1 MKPGIPWSVKGIEP
15 DTREA
20 AKNAARRSGMTLGEW
35 LNAAI
40 VEQADPEAVS
50 QHQSPPAAIPK
61 QTRSKI
67 STHPIERAA
76 TRLEDIAEQ
85 LSRIAQRESDTS
97 ATRYM
102 PQSSPDDTSAL
113 ARVLGRIESNERQT
127 VEAFSAVNDRLSV
140 MGRQFAKIHTGPK
153 PEETPGYQSLE
164 KAVRNIIEHLEV
176 SEKRTREN
184 LKTLQDRMGDM
195 TNRVNGAGSE
205 QILRQAPAFNQ
216 LESRLSELAKRV
228 ETSHQP
234 MTELPNTLRD
244 ELDGLASRIE
254 DVRSTAENLAG
265 KAQTQAVQQAQN
277 ELRSIEGRILGLL
290 REAQAS
296 MAAQSP
302 GPADISRIRS
312 EIDQLHTRIDEAH
325 QASASGQDVSA
336 LRQVV
341 EQLSTRVAQGQDPR
355 PFAEMDRRIVDI
367 SNQLEQT
374 QAATRDMP
382 QFNELE
388 RRMAELDHRLNDA
401 MRLQGEGPA
410 RELLEQ
416 KLAEVDD
423 RLGRTEHQLKHLET
437 IERAISQLYDSIEHG
452 RTHATQAAEEA
463 ANRMAQTL
471 MAQGPQSVSLTGS
484 PEIMALEQGLHA
496 VREASQSADARNQ
509 ETLEAVHETLEQIVS
524 KLAEL
529 ETVAIGQRVAQ
540 ATGMS
545 PPAHEELPFMA
556 APDVESQSDFA
567 SINPFAAVASPE
579 LLQPAINPFEPLA
592 DDQHLP
598 MEAHSSFAPETEEPV
613 SANED
618 FIALA
623 RRVAQS
629 AANPNASLKAPS
641 LDGARKSQK
650 PAASL
655 RGFSMPFS
663 KKKPKPALAT
673 APAGLNPPP
682 PIKPA
687 NNNAASRRKLAIMGL
702 VLLALVA
709 GVSVNMLGR
718 LRNAA
723 PVEPTPITA
732 PADPAPVQ
740 QPPADGTPAAQA
752 TPADQA
758 PSGVA
763 PSGAAAPG
771 VTPAPLLP
779 EPKDQNAVPQQ
790 QGFNSGGV
798 EVDPILTGAL
808 PPVQTTLPAAIA
820 AAPEAS
826 IGSAQL
832 RDAAVSGDAEAQ
844 FVVATRYL
852 NGENVKLDYAKA
864 AYWYGKAAASGLA
877 PAQYRMATLYERGKG
892 VELDLKTAASW
903 YERAAALGNVKAM
916 HNAAVLATGNGS
928 GTPDYANAYNWFT
941 LAAAHGLKDSQYNL
955 AVLIERGL
963 GTKADAGQAY
973 FWYLAAAA
981 QGDTD
986 AQARADQLAKSLSA
1000 ATVEDT
1006 KARLQKWVPDKAPDN
1021 ANVVSV
1027 DESKWQVKTGPRAQ
1041 SAVAAPKNM
1050 VNSAQDMLEKLGFN
1064 IGPHD
1069 GQLEGKTANAV
1080 RLFQLQK
1087 GLPVTGKVTKELID
1101 ALEASVS

>member
-15 DTREA
+15 DAREA

-40 VEQADPEAVS
+40 VEQAEPEALS
-50 QHQSPPAAIPK
+50 QHQTPPAAVPK

-85 LSRIAQRESDTS
+85 LSRIAQRESDTT
-97 ATRYM
+97 ATRFM
-102 PQSSPDDTSAL
+102 PQSSHDDTSAL

-140 MGRQFAKIHTGPK
+140 LGRQFAKVQTAPK
-153 PEETPGYQSLE
+153 PEETAGYQSLE

-184 LKTLQDRMGDM
+184 LKALQDRMGEM
-195 TNRVNGAGSE
+195 TSRVNGAGSE

-228 ETSHQP
+228 ETAHQP
-234 MTELPNTLRD
+234 MSELPDTLRD

-296 MAAQSP
+296 IAAQST
-302 GPADISRIRS
+302 GPADIARIRG
-312 EIDQLHTRIDEAH
+312 EIEQLHARIDEAH
-325 QASASGQDVSA
+325 HASASGQDVSA

-341 EQLSTRVAQGQDPR
+341 EQLSTRVAQGEDPR
-355 PFAEMDRRIVDI
+355 PFADMDRRIVDI
-367 SNQLEQT
+367 SKQLEQT
-374 QAATRDMP
+374 QAATRDLP
-382 QFNELE
+382 QFNDLE
-388 RRMAELDHRLNDA
+388 RRMAELDHRLNEA
-401 MRLQGEGPA
+401 MRLQGDSA
-410 RELLEQ
+410 SKELLEQ

-452 RTHATQAAEEA
+452 RAHATQAAEEA
-463 ANRMAQTL
+463 ANRMAQSIL
-471 MAQGPQSVSLTGS
+471 AQGPQSVSLAGS

-540 ATGMS
+540 ASAMA
-545 PPAHEELPFMA
+545 PAAVEDQPFKTAPALELENDIGAINPFAEATPVELPE
-556 APDVESQSDFA
+556 P
-567 SINPFAAVASPE
+567 SINPFETQVEQVDEPVEQVTDQTPTQPVA
-579 LLQPAINPFEPLA
+579 
-592 DDQHLP
+592 
-598 MEAHSSFAPETEEPV
+598 EEPV

-629 AANPNASLKAPS
+629 AAVPSSGFTMPS
-641 LDGARKSQK
+641 LDAMRKSQK
-650 PAASL
+650 GASKL
-655 RGFSMPFS
+655 GGFSLPFR
-663 KKKPKPALAT
+663 KKPKAKPATVAT
-673 APAGLNPPP
+673 TDGLIQPP

-732 PADPAPVQ
+732 PADPAPASQ
-740 QPPADGTPAAQA
+740 APADNAPTTQAA
-752 TPADQA
+752 PADQA
-758 PSGVA
+758 PATVA
-763 PSGAAAPG
+763 PSGAAPPDAPA
-771 VTPAPLLP
+771 VTPAPL
-779 EPKDQNAVPQQ
+779 VPQQ
-790 QGFNSGGV
+790 QGYNNQGV

-808 PPVQTTLPAAIA
+808 PPTQTTLPAAIA
-820 AAPEAS
+820 AAPDTS
-826 IGSAQL
+826 IGSSEL
-832 RDAAVSGDAEAQ
+832 RNAAVSGDAEAQ

-877 PAQYRMATLYERGKG
+877 PAQYRIATLYERGKG
-892 VELDLKTAASW
+892 VDLDLKTAASW

-928 GTPDYANAYNWFT
+928 GAPDYANAYNWFS

-986 AQARADQLAKSLSA
+986 AQTRADQLAKSLSQATIDA
-1000 ATVEDT
+1000 AKD
-1006 KARLQKWVPDKAPDN
+1006 RLQKWSPEKAPDN

-1027 DESKWQVKTGPRAQ
+1027 DESKWQVKNGPRVQ
-1041 SAVAAPKNM
+1041 SASVEPKSM
-1050 VNSAQDMLEKLGFN
+1050 VNQAQDMLEKLGFN

-1101 ALEASVS
+1101 ALQAAVS

>member
-1 MKPGIPWSVKGIEP
+1 M
-15 DTREA
+15 REA
-20 AKNAARRSGMTLGEW
+20 AKNAAKRSGMTLGEW

-40 VEQADPEAVS
+40 VEQSETDPTP
-50 QHQSPPAAIPK
+50 QHRSPPAATPK
-61 QTRSKI
+61 PTRSRI

-76 TRLEDIAEQ
+76 TKLEDIAEQ
-85 LSRIAQRESDTS
+85 LSRIAQRESDTTAS
-97 ATRYM
+97 RYM
-102 PQSSPDDTSAL
+102 PQSSTEDSSAL
-113 ARVLGRIESNERQT
+113 ARVLGRLESNERQT

-140 MGRQFAKIHTGPK
+140 LGRQFAKVQTTAK
-153 PEETPGYQSLE
+153 PEESAGFQTLE

-195 TNRVNGAGSE
+195 TARVNGAGSE
-205 QILRQAPAFNQ
+205 QILAQAPAFSQ

-228 ETSHQP
+228 ETSQQP
-234 MTELPNTLRD
+234 MAELPHSLRD

-296 MAAQSP
+296 MAAQST
-302 GPADISRIRS
+302 GPADISRIRG
-312 EIDQLHTRIDEAH
+312 EIDQLHARVDEA
-325 QASASGQDVSA
+325 QKAFASGQDVSA

-355 PFAEMDRRIVDI
+355 PFADMDRRIVDI
-367 SNQLEQT
+367 SRQLEQT

-423 RLGRTEHQLKHLET
+423 RLGRTEHQLQHLET

-452 RTHATQAAEEA
+452 RTHATEAAEEA
-463 ANRMAQTL
+463 ANRMAQSI
-471 MAQGPQSVSLTGS
+471 MAQGPQSVSLAGS

-496 VREASQSADARNQ
+496 VREASQMADSRNQ

-529 ETVAIGQRVAQ
+529 ETVAIGQRLVQ
-540 ATGMS
+540 ATAM
-545 PPAHEELPFMA
+545 PLQPKEAPQFMA
-556 APDVESQSDFA
+556 EEEPAMENHSPAVD
-567 SINPFAAVASPE
+567 PFA
-579 LLQPAINPFEPLA
+579 LQPAPEPMEPALNPFENVVEAPDLA
-592 DDQHLP
+592 
-598 MEAHSSFAPETEEPV
+598 MTEGDAFQPASDEPI
-613 SANED
+613 SPNED

-629 AANPNASLKAPS
+629 ASGGGTSPTASAFDLLRKPQKKTSKLGGFS
-641 LDGARKSQK
+641 LPFRKTPKTEAVISA
-650 PAASL
+650 PAAGMTL
-655 RGFSMPFS
+655 
-663 KKKPKPALAT
+663 
-673 APAGLNPPP
+673 P

-718 LRNAA
+718 MRNATPA
-723 PVEPTPITA
+723 EPTPITA
-732 PADPAPVQ
+732 PAQDNAPASADPATVAPQ
-740 QPPADGTPAAQA
+740 GA
-752 TPADQA
+752 A
-758 PSGVA
+758 PSDAPVVA
-763 PSGAAAPG
+763 
-771 VTPAPLLP
+771 PAPL
-779 EPKDQNAVPQQ
+779 VPQQ
-790 QGFNSGGV
+790 QGFNSDNTQ
-798 EVDPILTGAL
+798 VDPILTGAL
-808 PPVQTTLPAAIA
+808 PPVQASAIGPVA
-820 AAPEAS
+820 TAPDSA
-826 IGSAQL
+826 IGSASL

-852 NGENVKLDYAKA
+852 NGENVTVDYAKA

-892 VELDLKTAASW
+892 VNLDLKMAASW
-903 YERAAALGNVKAM
+903 YERAAAQGNVKAM
-916 HNAAVLATGNGS
+916 HNAAVLASGSGS
-928 GTPDYANAYNWFT
+928 GTPDYVNAYNWFS
-941 LAAAHGLKDSQYNL
+941 LAAAHGLKDSQFNL

-963 GTKADAGQAY
+963 GTKADAPQAY

-986 AQARADQLAKSLSA
+986 AQTRADQLAKTLSPASIDA
-1000 ATVEDT
+1000 AKT
-1006 KARLQKWVPDKAPDN
+1006 RLQAWVPDKAPET

-1027 DESKWQVKTGPRAQ
+1027 DESKWQAKTGPRVQ
-1041 SAVAAPKNM
+1041 QAVATPKTM
-1050 VNSAQDMLEKLGFN
+1050 VNAAQDMLEKLGFN

-1069 GQLEGKTANAV
+1069 GKLEGKTANAV

-1087 GLPVTGKVTKELID
+1087 GLPVTGKVTQDLID
-1101 ALEASVS
+1101 ALQSASS

>member
-15 DTREA
+15 DAREA
-20 AKNAARRSGMTLGEW
+20 AKSAARRSGMTLGEW

-50 QHQSPPAAIPK
+50 QHQSPPAAAPK
-61 QTRSKI
+61 QSRSKI

-85 LSRIAQRESDTS
+85 LSRIAQRESDTAS
-97 ATRYM
+97 RFL
-102 PQSSPDDTSAL
+102 PQSSQEDTSAL

-140 MGRQFAKIHTGPK
+140 MGRQFAKAHTAPK
-153 PEETPGYQSLE
+153 AEDTQGYQSLE

-184 LKTLQDRMGDM
+184 LKALQDRMGDM
-195 TNRVNGAGSE
+195 TNKVNGAGSE

-228 ETSHQP
+228 ETAHQP
-234 MTELPNTLRD
+234 LAELPTSLRD

-296 MAAQSP
+296 MAAQST

-312 EIDQLHTRIDEAH
+312 EIDQLHTRINEAQH
-325 QASASGQDVSA
+325 LTASGEDVSA

-355 PFAEMDRRIVDI
+355 PFADMDRRIVDI
-367 SNQLEQT
+367 SKQLEQT
-374 QAATRDMP
+374 QAATRDLP
-382 QFNELE
+382 QFSDLE
-388 RRMAELDHRLNDA
+388 RRMAELDHRLNEA
-401 MRLQGEGPA
+401 MRMQGEGA
-410 RELLEQ
+410 TKELLEQ
-416 KLAEVDD
+416 KLAEVGD
-423 RLGRTEHQLKHLET
+423 RLGRTEHQLQHLET

-463 ANRMAQTL
+463 ANRMAQSI
-471 MAQGPQSVSLTGS
+471 MAQGQQSVSLAGS

-509 ETLEAVHETLEQIVS
+509 ETLEAVHETLEQIVT

-529 ETVAIGQRVAQ
+529 ETAAIGQRIAQ
-540 ATGMS
+540 ATAMA
-545 PPAHEELPFMA
+545 PAVVEDHSFNT
-556 APDVESQSDFA
+556 APDMESQSNFA
-567 SINPFAAVASPE
+567 DHNPFVAPSQPE
-579 LLQPAINPFEPLA
+579 FAEPVVNPFESHADRPSEVAAGVDPFQTTADEPLS
-592 DDQHLP
+592 P
-598 MEAHSSFAPETEEPV
+598 
-613 SANED
+613 NED

-629 AANPNASLKAPS
+629 ATSGKPGFTAPNLG
-641 LDGARKSQK
+641 GARKAATK
-650 PAASL
+650 PASRFSGLSL
-655 RGFSMPFS
+655 PFR
-663 KKKPKPALAT
+663 KRAKPAPEVSA
-673 APAGLNPPP
+673 APVGVNLP

-687 NNNAASRRKLAIMGL
+687 NNDAASRRKLAIMGL

-709 GVSVNMLGR
+709 GVSVNMVGR

-723 PVEPTPITA
+723 PVDPTPVTA
-732 PADPAPVQ
+732 PADPAATDQ
-740 QPPADGTPAAQA
+740 KPADAAPAVQGA
-752 TPADQA
+752 PADQA
-758 PSGVA
+758 PA
-763 PSGAAAPG
+763 AAIPPGAAPPQG
-771 VTPAPLLP
+771 SNVTPAPLLP
-779 EPKDQNAVPQQ
+779 APAAVPQQ
-790 QGFNSGGV
+790 QGFNSDNNQ
-798 EVDPILTGAL
+798 VDPILTGAL
-808 PPVQTTLPAAIA
+808 PSAQDSVLPASAGPID
-820 AAPEAS
+820 AS
-826 IGSAQL
+826 IGSAEL
-832 RDAAVSGDAEAQ
+832 REAAMGDDPQAQ

-892 VELDLKTAASW
+892 VPLDLKTAASW
-903 YERAAALGNVKAM
+903 YERAAAAGNVKAM

-928 GTPDYANAYNWFT
+928 GSPDYANAYNWFS

-963 GTKADAGQAY
+963 GTKADAPQAY

-981 QGDTD
+981 QGDAD
-986 AQARADQLAKSLSA
+986 AQTRADQLAKSLSA
-1000 ATVEDT
+1000 ANIDAT
-1006 KARLQKWVPDKAPDN
+1006 KARLQKWTPEKAPDN
-1021 ANVVSV
+1021 ANIVSV
-1027 DESKWQVKTGPRAQ
+1027 DESKWQNKNGPRIQA
-1041 SAVAAPKNM
+1041 ATIAPKTM
-1050 VNSAQDMLEKLGFN
+1050 INSAQDMLEKLGFN

-1069 GQLEGKTANAV
+1069 GKLEGKTANAV

-1087 GLPVTGKVTKELID
+1087 GLPVTGKVTQELID
-1101 ALEASVS
+1101 ALQASVG

>member
-1 MKPGIPWSVKGIEP
+1 MKPGIPWSVKGIEA

-40 VEQADPEAVS
+40 VEQADPDAVL
-50 QHQSPPAAIPK
+50 QHQSPPAAAPK
-61 QTRSKI
+61 QARSKI

-85 LSRIAQRESDTS
+85 LSRIAQRESDTAS
-97 ATRYM
+97 RFL
-102 PQSSPDDTSAL
+102 PESSQEDTTTL

-140 MGRQFAKIHTGPK
+140 LGRQFAKAHIAPK
-153 PEETPGYQSLE
+153 VEDTQGYQSLE

-195 TNRVNGAGSE
+195 TSKVNGAGSE

-228 ETSHQP
+228 ETAHQP
-234 MTELPNTLRD
+234 LAELPTSLRD

-296 MAAQSP
+296 MAAQSTA
-302 GPADISRIRS
+302 PAEISRIRS
-312 EIDQLHTRIDEAH
+312 EIEQLHTRINEAQH
-325 QASASGQDVSA
+325 LTASGEDVSA

-355 PFAEMDRRIVDI
+355 PFADMDRRIVDI
-367 SNQLEQT
+367 SKQLEQT
-374 QAATRDMP
+374 QAATRDLP
-382 QFNELE
+382 QFSDLE

-401 MRLQGEGPA
+401 MRMQGEGA
-410 RELLEQ
+410 TKELLEQ

-452 RTHATQAAEEA
+452 RTHATQAAEDA
-463 ANRMAQTL
+463 ANRMAQSI
-471 MAQGPQSVSLTGS
+471 MAQGPQNISLAGS

-496 VREASQSADARNQ
+496 VREASQSADSRNQ
-509 ETLEAVHETLEQIVS
+509 ETLEAVHETLEQIVT

-529 ETVAIGQRVAQ
+529 ETVAIGQRIAQ
-540 ATGMS
+540 ATAMA
-545 PPAHEELPFMA
+545 PPVVENRPFSA
-556 APDVESQSDFA
+556 APEMDNQESFA
-567 SINPFAAVASPE
+567 DHNPFVAPTEPEFVEPALNLFESPVD
-579 LLQPAINPFEPLA
+579 QPADVAADVDPF
-592 DDQHLP
+592 Q
-598 MEAHSSFAPETEEPV
+598 APAEEPV
-613 SANED
+613 SPNED

-629 AANPNASLKAPS
+629 ATNGKPGFTAPNLG
-641 LDGARKSQK
+641 GARKSATKSASRFSGLSLPFRKRAK
-650 PAASL
+650 PA
-655 RGFSMPFS
+655 
-663 KKKPKPALAT
+663 PAISA
-673 APAGLNPPP
+673 APVGVNVP

-709 GVSVNMLGR
+709 GVSVNMVGR

-723 PVEPTPITA
+723 PVDPTPVTA
-732 PADPAPVQ
+732 PADPAAIDQKPAEAAPPVQ
-740 QPPADGTPAAQA
+740 NA
-752 TPADQA
+752 PADQA
-758 PSGVA
+758 P
-763 PSGAAAPG
+763 AAAIPPG
-771 VTPAPLLP
+771 ATPQQGSNVTPAPLLP
-779 EPKDQNAVPQQ
+779 APATVPQQ
-790 QGFNSGGV
+790 QGFNSDSQ
-798 EVDPILTGAL
+798 VDPILTGAL
-808 PPVQTTLPAAIA
+808 PATQDNVLPASAGPI
-820 AAPEAS
+820 EAS
-826 IGSAQL
+826 IGSAEL
-832 RDAAVSGDAEAQ
+832 REAAMGDDPLAQ

-892 VELDLKTAASW
+892 VALDLKTAASW
-903 YERAAALGNVKAM
+903 YERAAAAGNVKAM

-928 GTPDYANAYNWFT
+928 GSPDYANAYNWFS

-963 GTKADAGQAY
+963 GTKADVAQAY
-973 FWYLAAAA
+973 YWYLAAAA
-981 QGDTD
+981 QGDAD
-986 AQARADQLAKSLSA
+986 AQTRADQLGKSLPA
-1000 ATVEDT
+1000 ATVAAT
-1006 KARLQKWVPDKAPDN
+1006 KDRLQKWVPEKAPDS
-1021 ANVVSV
+1021 ANIVSV
-1027 DESKWQVKTGPRAQ
+1027 DEGKWQNKNGPRVQA
-1041 SAVAAPKNM
+1041 AGIAPKTM
-1050 VNSAQDMLEKLGFN
+1050 INSAQDMLEKLGFN

-1069 GQLEGKTANAV
+1069 GKLEGKTANAV

-1087 GLPVTGKVTKELID
+1087 GLPVTGKVTQELID
-1101 ALEASVS
+1101 ALQASVG